1 MKLTITKTKISLV
14 FVVILAVIFL
24 ALSSYIMETN
34 DEGYFQVKQA
44 FYTGEMTV
52 RLQPGTYFQNFGKIL
67 TYKEVARVGFGEQK
81 GEGTADISSIP
92 VIFNDGSKADI
103 SGLVRIQLPSNK
115 EDILSLKREFAGGY
129 DHFIVAGIVP
139 IVQNA
144 VKLSANLRSA
154 QDAYTTLALFQQAI
168 EDQLRNGTYVT
179 KSESQKIKRLSGENE
194 TKQVTVIV
202 KYADDYEGTDENG
215 MPLAGQPKRIA
226 NRFTEL
232 GCKVN
237 DCVISIPA
245 FDPKVEEMISKR
257 KDEAMKTELA
267 KQAAIRSQQD
277 ALSAV
282 EQGKANVATAK
293 YKKEVELVM
302 ATTKAK
308 EKFEVA
314 EYAAKEAKEL
324 KKKKI
329 SLAEGIKQEL
339 LIADG
344 LSARAKYQIDADV
357 RASIGVAE
365 HMSKWVGPQ
374 FVVAGGSGDGSGSEG
389 GLSNILMIDWM
400 TRLAKSGVK

>member
-1 MKLTITKTKISLV
+1 MFELTKTKI
-14 FVVILAVIFL
+14 VIIFTVIML
-24 ALSSYIMETN
+24 IILGISANSIWQTN

-44 FYTGEMTV
+44 FYTGEMSV
-52 RLQPGTYFQNFGKIL
+52 RLQPGTYFQNFGEIF
-67 TYKEVARVGFGEQK
+67 TYKQVATVGFGDQK
-81 GEGTADISSIP
+81 GEGSADIPAIP
-92 VIFNDGSKADI
+92 VIFNDGSKANI
-103 SGLVRIQLPSNK
+103 SGLVRIQLPNNV

-129 DHFIVAGIVP
+129 DHFIASGIVP

-179 KSESQKIKRLSGENE
+179 KSESQKIKRLSGEDE
-194 TKQVTVIV
+194 VKQVTVIV
-202 KYADDYEGTDENG
+202 TYPDSSKLMDENG
-215 MPLAGQPKRIA
+215 TPLAGRPKRIA

-237 DCVISIPA
+237 DCVISIPD

-267 KQAAIRSQQD
+267 KQSAIRSQQD
-277 ALSAV
+277 ALSAI
-282 EQGKANVATAK
+282 EQGKANVAKAK
-293 YKKEVELVM
+293 YEKEVELVR

-314 EYAAKEAKEL
+314 QFAAKEAIEL

-329 SLAEGIKQEL
+329 ALAEGVKQEL

-357 RASIGVAE
+357 RAKIGVAE
-365 HMSKWVGPQ
+365 YMSKWKGPEI
-374 FVVAGGSGDGSGSEG
+374 VIGAGGNG
-389 GLSNILMIDWM
+389 
-400 TRLAKSGVK
+400 KSGNGIETALMVEMYQKMISHESDK

>member
-1 MKLTITKTKISLV
+1 MVFKLTKTKIFIFSA
-14 FVVILAVIFL
+14 VVILI
-24 ALSSYIMETN
+24 ALGISANSIWQTN

-52 RLQPGTYFQNFGKIL
+52 RLQPGTYFQTFGEIL
-67 TYKEVARVGFGEQK
+67 TYKQVATVGFGEQK
-81 GEGTADISSIP
+81 GEGTADIPAIP

-103 SGLVRIQLPSNK
+103 SGLVRIQLPNN
-115 EDILSLKREFAGGY
+115 EADILSLKREFAGGY

-179 KSESQKIKRLSGENE
+179 KSESQKIKRLSGEDE

-202 KYADDYEGTDENG
+202 TYPDSSKLTDKNG
-215 MPLAGQPKRIA
+215 LPLAGQPRRIA

-237 DCVISIPA
+237 DCVISIPN

-267 KQAAIRSQQD
+267 KQSAIRSQQD

-293 YKKEVELVM
+293 YEKEVELVR

-314 EYAAKEAKEL
+314 QFAAKEAKEL

-329 SLAEGIKQEL
+329 ALAEGIKQEL

-344 LSARAKYQIDADV
+344 LSARAKYQIDANV
-357 RASIGVAE
+357 RQAIGVAE
-365 HMSKWVGPQ
+365 HMSKWKGPEIVVG
-374 FVVAGGSGDGSGSEG
+374 AGNDG
-389 GLSNILMIDWM
+389 
-400 TRLAKSGVK
+400 KSGGIETALMVEMYQKMVTNKTSK